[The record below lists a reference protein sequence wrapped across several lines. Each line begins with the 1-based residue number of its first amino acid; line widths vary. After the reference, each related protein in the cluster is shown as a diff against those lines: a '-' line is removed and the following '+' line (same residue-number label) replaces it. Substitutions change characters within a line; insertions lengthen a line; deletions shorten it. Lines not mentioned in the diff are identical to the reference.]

1 MVRNLIYSR
10 APCPNFPFLVEKG
23 LIVSGVANERYDMG
37 VKEGLISG
45 GGVGFK
51 LPVCSAPAY
60 VSGQVYTA
68 GNQVS
73 YDG

>member
-1 MVRNLIYSR
+1 
-10 APCPNFPFLVEKG
+10 
-23 LIVSGVANERYDMG
+23 MG
-37 VKEGLISG
+37 VKNGLISA

-51 LPVCSAPAY
+51 LPACSAPAY
-60 VSGQVYTA
+60 MSGQVYTS

>member
-1 MVRNLIYSR
+1 MPQFSVFGRD
-10 APCPNFPFLVEKG
+10 G
-23 LIVSGVANERYDMG
+23 LIVSGVANARYDMG

-60 VSGQVYTA
+60 ISGQVYTA